1 MAVDLIAAA
10 WVSLR
15 RPAAAAALCTAA
27 LVPAHALGPQAPF
40 TPPGA
45 ASAAAA
51 ASPTAAEPEFGG
63 LSGVRLGTP
72 PQALID
78 GRWHRLGE
86 PVRGARLG
94 AVSRHGATLL
104 HPDGRRE
111 HLWLLPT
118 ASKPERGQP

>member
-1 MAVDLIAAA
+1 MDVDLIA
-10 WVSLR
+10 
-15 RPAAAAALCTAA
+15 RPPLALQRHVAAAALCAAA
-27 LVPAHALGPQAPF
+27 LVPAQALGPQAPF

-63 LSGVRLGTP
+63 LSGVRLGTR

-78 GRWHRLGE
+78 GRWLRLGE
-86 PVRGARLG
+86 AVRGARLG
-94 AVSRHGATLL
+94 TVTRHGATLL

-118 ASKPERGQP
+118 APKPERGQP